1 MNKQIFCERQRGDFC
16 RMHSLNN
23 YIGKSLLNE
32 EEFHKKCDEYD
43 SVIDGLRSRN
53 MDGFAEGRSIVSYIM
68 DILFHKFIILIPYN
82 SYTNSRTHLD
92 MEFYN
97 KIYKK
102 VNGFFEFNK
111 NHIWINKKVNDRFYK
126 IDSIGGVNEINVK
139 SMGKN
144 GYFLVIDDFL
154 LYEHVEYFINLL
166 KTNNEK
172 DKILNE
178 KNEINENDEIIFYNL
193 YYCLKQID
201 TNLENKSVEFLNN
214 SKFVS
219 NLSFLDNLK
228 KNLLEF
234 IINKRTNKNSK
245 KQEQIILNL
254 IKFNSF

>member
-1 MNKQIFCERQRGDFC
+1 M
-16 RMHSLNN
+16 
-23 YIGKSLLNE
+23 KS
-32 EEFHKKCDEYD
+32 
-43 SVIDGLRSRN
+43 I
-53 MDGFAEGRSIVSYIM
+53 
-68 DILFHKFIILIPYN
+68 
-82 SYTNSRTHLD
+82 
-92 MEFYN
+92 
-97 KIYKK
+97 
-102 VNGFFEFNK
+102 
-111 NHIWINKKVNDRFYK
+111 
-126 IDSIGGVNEINVK
+126 
-139 SMGKN
+139 GKN

-178 KNEINENDEIIFYNL
+178 KNTNDEIIFYNL
-193 YYCLKQID
+193 YYCLKQIA